1 MPGRA
6 KDGRPKSDAKQTVGR
21 RKGNGPGWGG
31 PAKGSGHTFTEGD
44 PLAGR
49 PVGVANGEGKR
60 AMARAA
66 LEDAA
71 PLAVQTLISVAGDA
85 ADQRAVA
92 AAVAILN
99 RVGLHE
105 KHGVEVGGDG
115 GGPVR
120 IKVEIV
126 DAVDYAA
133 GGAASV
139 PPADQD

>member
-6 KDGRPKSDAKQTVGR
+6 KDGRPKSDAKQTVGTR
-21 RKGNGPGWGG
+21 RGNGPGWGG
-31 PAKGSGHTFTEGD
+31 ARRGEGHKFTPGD

-49 PVGVANGEGKR
+49 PVGVATGEGKR

-66 LEDAA
+66 LEDSAS
-71 PLAVQTLISVAGDA
+71 LAVQTLISVASDA
-85 ADQRAVA
+85 SDQRAVS

-115 GGPVR
+115 GGPVKIR
-120 IKVEIV
+120 VEIV
-126 DAVDYAA
+126 DATDGAPGGPAAIPAA
-133 GGAASV
+133 G
-139 PPADQD
+139 QD